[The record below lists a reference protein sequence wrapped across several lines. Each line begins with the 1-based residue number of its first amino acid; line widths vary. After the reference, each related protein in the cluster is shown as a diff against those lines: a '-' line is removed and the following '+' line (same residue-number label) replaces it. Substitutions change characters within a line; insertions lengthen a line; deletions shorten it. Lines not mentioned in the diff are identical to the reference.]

1 MLYPMLKQSI
11 FFFLIW
17 SLTLVPICLAGEL
30 PVASIVKDLSVI
42 EAAMIV
48 RPNGHLLL
56 NKGSDDSVRKG
67 DLWSIY
73 SKGEIVLDPISG
85 EELGSIDETI
95 GTARITRTDKR
106 FSEVKL
112 LAPAKSSNVKTA
124 QQAKR
129 YDGIKTI
136 FQDKTGKNAAVYEK
150 LRANLPSLSWEYKV
164 SKEGAKFTPPMD
176 ALLLAAAQDR
186 LTVWSGGEVVKVYET
201 IEPSVAAGTAVATAT
216 AQPIFKEEAP
226 VTQTVPGLMT
236 PGMSAKLG
244 GQNFRSVG
252 SINSIA
258 YNFDMFNIDGQPQPW
273 FVYLTKDTL
282 YCQQDLAQ
290 NKRYEYSYKGFGS
303 VVNVSVGSDGM
314 IAMNIFNQREWQ
326 MQSMLLR
333 FTTAGFQVIDKD
345 IPYILAYIDIDND
358 GIKDLV
364 GQSFDEETFYGTGVY
379 KMTVQGSSVEQTGKI
394 KVPAGYRIHGS
405 FMSDMDNDNILETG
419 FYNVG
424 QYLQV
429 YEQNKEEWQSND
441 RFGGSIQ
448 VVMVDNVEDELA
460 TARGEIVWCPAA
472 VISQDQR
479 QFIAL
484 VHNDPSLR
492 SIVGIQPKKGNVSIL
507 YKANGQFLLRTL
519 DAKFDGPVQAVFTYG
534 NELYCT
540 IVAGKFYSG
549 KGKTHIIAFSLDEIK
564 QALQ

>member
-17 SLTLVPICLAGEL
+17 SLTLVPVCLAGEL
-30 PVASIVKDLSVI
+30 PVASIIKDLSVI

-48 RPNGHLLL
+48 RPNGNLLL
-56 NKGSDDSVRKG
+56 NKGSNDSVRKG
-67 DLWSIY
+67 DLWSVY

-85 EELGSIDETI
+85 EELGSIDESI

-112 LAPAKSSNVKTA
+112 IAPAKNSAVKTA

-129 YDGIKTI
+129 YDGITTI
-136 FQDKTGKNAAVYEK
+136 FQDETGDNYAVYEK
-150 LRANLPSLSWEYKV
+150 LRIDLPSLNWEYKQ

-176 ALLLAAAQDR
+176 ALMLTAAQER
-186 LTVWSGGEVVKVYET
+186 LTVLSGGEVVKVYEMMAS
-201 IEPSVAAGTAVATAT
+201 SVAAGAAVATAT
-216 AQPIFKEEAP
+216 AQPIFKKEEP

-258 YNFDMFNIDGQPQPW
+258 YNFDLFKIDGQQQPW
-273 FVYLTKDTL
+273 FAYLTKDAL
-282 YCQQDLAQ
+282 YCQQDLA
-290 NKRYEYSYKGFGS
+290 KDTRYEYRYKGFGA

-326 MQSMLLR
+326 MQSYLLR
-333 FTTAGFQVIDKD
+333 FTAAGFQIIKKD

-358 GIKDLV
+358 GVKDLI
-364 GQSFDEETFYGTGVY
+364 GQNFDEETFYGTGVY
-379 KMTVQGSSVEQTGKI
+379 RMTVKGSSVDQAGKI

-405 FMSDMDNDNILETG
+405 FMSDMNNDNILETG
-419 FYNVG
+419 FYNFG
-424 QYLQV
+424 RYLLI
-429 YEQNKEEWQSND
+429 YEQGKEEWQSND

-448 VVMVDNVEDELA
+448 VVMVDNIEDELA
-460 TARGEIVWCPAA
+460 TARGETIWCPPA
-472 VISQDQR
+472 VISQGQR
-479 QFIAL
+479 QLIAL
-484 VHNDPSLR
+484 VHNDSSLR
-492 SIVGIQPKKGNVSIL
+492 SVVGIEPKKGNVSIL
-507 YKANGQFLLRTL
+507 YNANGQYLLRTL

-540 IVAGKFYSG
+540 IVEGKFYSG
-549 KGKTHIIAFSLDEIK
+549 KGKTHIIAFSLDEI
-564 QALQ
+564 QAALQ